1 MYLDK
6 LFRPSYT
13 REQSN
18 VPGPLPPKP
27 HDRKKSRK
35 RNLTI
40 TTMIKIAT
48 VVYRHTTLNAPNHIY
63 KGKCKER
70 IKQSL
75 PRTLLFCLFDSV
87 LHVL

>member
-13 REQSN
+13 REQSTCQAVCHPN
-18 VPGPLPPKP
+18 
-27 HDRKKSRK
+27 HMIERKAGKE
-35 RNLTI
+35 NLTI
-40 TTMIKIAT
+40 TTMIKRGT

-75 PRTLLFCLFDSV
+75 PRTLLFCL
-87 LHVL
+87 